1 MSRHSKNN
9 TARGHFTYAEM
20 QMLDYGTKKQR
31 LGRDSMRDYDAC
43 FLCLQ
48 TARDPVC
55 CPEGHIACKEC
66 IYENI
71 LAQKQEIQRQ
81 AQQVEIQ
88 AAKEAQEQENKELL
102 AQQIILDEFEKSQM
116 GVLSKAASVRTKG
129 VAGSGVGSPGS
140 PATTSSGDSNGKGD
154 KKRAFEL
161 DTEELERISKQERI
175 DVAKAIEDEAKS
187 KKPVLPSFWVPSLT
201 PSNRK
206 TEYKATKLH
215 TMCTASDKEHKL
227 SLKNLI
233 PVKFEMAFEDHDGED
248 STLPAKQSAIC
259 PICRKGFTNTTK
271 LSILKSCGHVFC
283 DSCCSKFVKK
293 EGKCQTCGSKT
304 KDKEIVSMTGEGSG
318 FSGGGA
324 KEAKKFDVAFQ

>member
-81 AQQVEIQ
+81 AKLIELQ
-88 AAKEAQEQENKELL
+88 AAQEIKDQETRDQL
-102 AQQIILDEFEKSQM
+102 AQQIIIDEFEKSQM
-116 GVLSKAASVRTKG
+116 GVLSKTASVRTKS
-129 VAGSGVGSPGS
+129 VSEDASPAS
-140 PATTSSGDSNGKGD
+140 PATPGESKNN
-154 KKRAFEL
+154 KKRGFEL
-161 DTEELERISKQERI
+161 DTEELERMSKQERI
-175 DVAKAIEDEAKS
+175 DIAKAIEDEAKS
-187 KKPVLPSFWVPSLT
+187 KKPALPSFWVPSLT
-201 PSNRK
+201 PSTKK
-206 TEYKATKLH
+206 TEFKATKVH
-215 TMCTASDKEHKL
+215 TVCTASENEHKL

-233 PVKFEMAFEDHDGED
+233 PVKFEMAVEDHDESEEGQ
-248 STLPAKQSAIC
+248 AKQSAIC

-271 LSILKSCGHVFC
+271 MSILKSCGHVFC
-283 DSCCSKFVKK
+283 DSCCKQFVKK
-293 EGKCQTCGSKT
+293 EGKCQTCGVKT
-304 KDKEIVSMTGEGSG
+304 KEKEIISMTGEGSG

>member
-71 LAQKQEIQRQ
+71 LSQKQEIQRQ
-81 AQQVEIQ
+81 AKQVEIQ
-88 AAKEAQEQENKELL
+88 TLQEASEQENRELL
-102 AQQIILDEFEKSQM
+102 AHQIILDEFEKSQM

-129 VAGSGVGSPGS
+129 VAGSAGASSPGS
-140 PATTSSGDSNGKGD
+140 PATPGESNGKKND
-154 KKRAFEL
+154 KKRTFEL

-175 DVAKAIEDEAKS
+175 DVAKVIEDEAKS
-187 KKPVLPSFWVPSLT
+187 KRPVLPSFWVPSLT
-201 PSNRK
+201 PSNKK

-215 TMCTASDKEHKL
+215 TMCTASENEHKL

-233 PVKFEMAFEDHDGED
+233 SVKFEMAFEDHDD
-248 STLPAKQSAIC
+248 SETTEPKKSAIC

-283 DSCCSKFVKK
+283 DSCCGKFVKK
-293 EGKCQTCGSKT
+293 EGKCQTCGVKT
-304 KDKEIVSMTGEGSG
+304 KEKEIVSMTGEGSG

>member
-71 LAQKQEIQRQ
+71 LAQKMEIQRQ
-81 AQQVEIQ
+81 AKQVEQ
-88 AAKEAQEQENKELL
+88 QTLQDAKEQETKELL

-116 GVLSKAASVRTKG
+116 GVLSKAGSVRTK
-129 VAGSGVGSPGS
+129 ASPSS
-140 PATTSSGDSNGKGD
+140 PATPGDSNGKSD
-154 KKRAFEL
+154 RKRAFEL

-175 DVAKAIEDEAKS
+175 DVAKAIEDEAKT

-201 PSNRK
+201 PSNKR

-215 TMCTASDKEHKL
+215 TMCTASENEHKL

-233 PVKFEMAFEDHDGED
+233 PVKFEMAFEDHDGDND
-248 STLPAKQSAIC
+248 SDTSEPKKSAIC

-293 EGKCQTCGSKT
+293 EGKCQTCGAKT

>member
-55 CPEGHIACKEC
+55 CPEGHISCKEC

-81 AQQVEIQ
+81 AEQVAMQQ
-88 AAKEAQEQENKELL
+88 AQEQKEQELKEEL
-102 AQQIILDEFEKSQM
+102 AQQIILSDFEKSQM
-116 GVLSKAASVRTKG
+116 GVLSKTASLRGKLSTDIAIPDLPLNSTDQSKG
-129 VAGSGVGSPGS
+129 S
-140 PATTSSGDSNGKGD
+140 
-154 KKRAFEL
+154 KKRPFEL
-161 DTEELERISKQERI
+161 DGAELDRLSKQERI
-175 DVAKAIEDEAKS
+175 NVAKAIEEEAKS

-206 TEYKATKLH
+206 TEFKVTKLH
-215 TMCTASDKEHKL
+215 TMCTATDKEHKL
-227 SLKNLI
+227 SLKNLV
-233 PVKFEMAFEDHDGED
+233 PVKFEMSVEDHDESETGN
-248 STLPAKQSAIC
+248 AKGSAIC
-259 PICRKGFTNTTK
+259 PVCRKGFTNTTK
-271 LSILKSCGHVFC
+271 MSILKSCGHVYC
-283 DSCCSKFVKK
+283 DSCCKQFIKK
-293 EGKCQTCGSKT
+293 DGKCQTCGHKT
-304 KDKEIVSMTGEGSG
+304 KEKDIVSMTGEGSG

-324 KEAKKFDVAFQ
+324 KEARKFDVAFQ

>member
-81 AQQVEIQ
+81 TKQVELQ
-88 AAKEAQEQENKELL
+88 ALKEAQEQETKEAL

-116 GVLSKAASVRTKG
+116 GVLSKAASVRAKSIVAG
-129 VAGSGVGSPGS
+129 AGSGSPSTPGE
-140 PATTSSGDSNGKGD
+140 SNGKGE
-154 KKRAFEL
+154 KKRGFEL

-201 PSNRK
+201 PSNIK

-233 PVKFEMAFEDHDGED
+233 PVKFELAFEDHDGD
-248 STLPAKQSAIC
+248 SNSEPAKKSAIC

-283 DSCCSKFVKK
+283 DSCCSQFVKK
-293 EGKCQTCGSKT
+293 EGKCQTCGAKT
-304 KDKEIVSMTGEGSG
+304 KEKEIVSMTGEGSG
-318 FSGGGA
+318 YAGGGA

>member
-81 AQQVEIQ
+81 AKQMELQTLQE
-88 AAKEAQEQENKELL
+88 AKEQETKELL

-116 GVLSKAASVRTKG
+116 GVLSKSASVRMKG
-129 VAGSGVGSPGS
+129 GSGSAAASSPGS
-140 PATTSSGDSNGKGD
+140 PVTSGDSNGKND

-201 PSNRK
+201 PSNKK

-215 TMCTASDKEHKL
+215 TMCTASENEHKL

-233 PVKFEMAFEDHDGED
+233 PVKFEMAFEDHDGDLET
-248 STLPAKQSAIC
+248 SEPKKSAIC

-283 DSCCSKFVKK
+283 DSCCAKFVKK
-293 EGKCQTCGSKT
+293 EGKCQTCGAKT
-304 KDKEIVSMTGEGSG
+304 KEKEIVSMTGEGSG

-324 KEAKKFDVAFQ
+324 KEARKFDVAFQ

>member
-43 FLCLQ
+43 FLCIQ

-81 AQQVEIQ
+81 AKQVEMQ
-88 AAKEAQEQENKELL
+88 TLQEAREQENKELL

-129 VAGSGVGSPGS
+129 VTGSAGASSPGS
-140 PATTSSGDSNGKGD
+140 PATPGESNGKSD

-201 PSNRK
+201 PSNKK

-215 TMCTASDKEHKL
+215 TMCTASENEHKL

-233 PVKFEMAFEDHDGED
+233 PVKFEMAFEDHDD
-248 STLPAKQSAIC
+248 SETTEPKKSAIC

-293 EGKCQTCGSKT
+293 EGKCQTCGVKT
-304 KDKEIVSMTGEGSG
+304 KEKEIVSMTGEGSG

>member
-55 CPEGHIACKEC
+55 CPEGHISCKEC

-81 AQQVEIQ
+81 AEQVAIQQ
-88 AAKEAQEQENKELL
+88 AQEQKEQELKEEL
-102 AQQIILDEFEKSQM
+102 AQQIILSEFEKSQM
-116 GVLSKAASVRTKG
+116 GVLSKTASLRGKLSTDIAIPDLPLNSTDQAKG
-129 VAGSGVGSPGS
+129 S
-140 PATTSSGDSNGKGD
+140 
-154 KKRAFEL
+154 KKRPFEL
-161 DTEELERISKQERI
+161 DGAELDRLSKQERMN
-175 DVAKAIEDEAKS
+175 VAKAIEEEAKS

-206 TEYKATKLH
+206 TEFKVTKLH
-215 TMCTASDKEHKL
+215 TMCTATDKEHKL
-227 SLKNLI
+227 SLKNLV
-233 PVKFEMAFEDHDGED
+233 PVKFEMSVEDHDE
-248 STLPAKQSAIC
+248 SETSNAKGSAIC

-271 LSILKSCGHVFC
+271 MSILKSCGHVYC
-283 DSCCSKFVKK
+283 DSCCKQFIKK
-293 EGKCQTCGSKT
+293 DGKCQTCGHKT
-304 KDKEIVSMTGEGSG
+304 KEKDIVSMTGEGSG

-324 KEAKKFDVAFQ
+324 KEARKFDVAFQ

>member
-55 CPEGHIACKEC
+55 CPEGHISCKEC

-81 AQQVEIQ
+81 AEQ
-88 AAKEAQEQENKELL
+88 AAMQQAQEQKEQELKEEL
-102 AQQIILDEFEKSQM
+102 AQQVILSEFEKSQM
-116 GVLSKAASVRTKG
+116 GVLSKTASLRGKLSTDI
-129 VAGSGVGSPGS
+129 AIPDL
-140 PATTSSGDSNGKGD
+140 PLSSTNQSNGS
-154 KKRAFEL
+154 KKRPFEL
-161 DTEELERISKQERI
+161 DGAELERLSKQERI
-175 DVAKAIEDEAKS
+175 NIAKAIEEEAKS

-206 TEYKATKLH
+206 TEFKVTKLH
-215 TMCTASDKEHKL
+215 TMCTATDTEHKL
-227 SLKNLI
+227 SLKNLV
-233 PVKFEMAFEDHDGED
+233 PVKFEMSVEDHDESETGNV
-248 STLPAKQSAIC
+248 KGSAIC

-271 LSILKSCGHVFC
+271 MSILKSCGHVYC
-283 DSCCSKFVKK
+283 DSCCKQFIKK
-293 EGKCQTCGSKT
+293 DGKCQTCGHKT
-304 KDKEIVSMTGEGSG
+304 REKDIVSMTGEGSG

-324 KEAKKFDVAFQ
+324 KEARKFDVAFQ

>member
-55 CPEGHIACKEC
+55 CPEGHISCKEC

-81 AQQVEIQ
+81 AEQVAMQQ
-88 AAKEAQEQENKELL
+88 AQEQKEQELKEEL
-102 AQQIILDEFEKSQM
+102 AQQVILSEFEKSQM
-116 GVLSKAASVRTKG
+116 GVLSKT
-129 VAGSGVGSPGS
+129 
-140 PATTSSGDSNGKGD
+140 ATLRGKLSADITIPDLPLSSTDQPKDS
-154 KKRAFEL
+154 KKRPFEL
-161 DTEELERISKQERI
+161 DGAELDRLSKEERVKI
-175 DVAKAIEDEAKS
+175 VKAIEEEAKS

-206 TEYKATKLH
+206 TEFKATKLH
-215 TMCTASDKEHKL
+215 TMCTATDREHKL
-227 SLKNLI
+227 SLKNLV
-233 PVKFEMAFEDHDGED
+233 PVKFEMSVEDHDESETSNVKG
-248 STLPAKQSAIC
+248 SAIC

-271 LSILKSCGHVFC
+271 MSILKSCGHVYC
-283 DSCCSKFVKK
+283 DSCCKQFIKK
-293 EGKCQTCGSKT
+293 DGKCQTCGHKT
-304 KDKEIVSMTGEGSG
+304 KEKDIVSMTGEGSG

-324 KEAKKFDVAFQ
+324 KEARKFDVAFQ

>member
-20 QMLDYGTKKQR
+20 RMLDYGTKKQR
-31 LGRDSMRDYDAC
+31 LGRDSMRDYNAC

-55 CPEGHIACKEC
+55 CPEGHISCKEC

-81 AQQVEIQ
+81 AQQLVIQ
-88 AAKEAQEQENKELL
+88 QAQEQKEQEMKEEL
-102 AQQIILDEFEKSQM
+102 AQQVILSEFEKSQM
-116 GVLSKAASVRTKG
+116 GVLSKTTSVRGKLSADVALPDLPLGAAEQTKN
-129 VAGSGVGSPGS
+129 S
-140 PATTSSGDSNGKGD
+140 
-154 KKRAFEL
+154 KKRPFEL
-161 DTEELERISKQERI
+161 DEVELERISKQERTEI
-175 DVAKAIEDEAKS
+175 AKAIEEEAKS

-201 PSNRK
+201 PSNKK
-206 TEYKATKLH
+206 TEFKATKLH
-215 TMCTASDKEHKL
+215 TMCTATDKEHKL

-233 PVKFEMAFEDHDGED
+233 PVKFELSVEDHDE
-248 STLPAKQSAIC
+248 SEAKNIKGSAIC
-259 PICRKGFTNTTK
+259 PVCRKGFTNTTK
-271 LSILKSCGHVFC
+271 MSILKSCGHVYC
-283 DSCCSKFVKK
+283 DSCCKQFIKK
-293 EGKCQTCGSKT
+293 DGKCQTCGQKT
-304 KDKEIVSMTGEGSG
+304 KEKDIIAMTGEGSG

>member
-71 LAQKQEIQRQ
+71 LSQKQEIQRQ
-81 AQQVEIQ
+81 AKQVEMQ
-88 AAKEAQEQENKELL
+88 TLQEAKEQENKELL

-129 VAGSGVGSPGS
+129 VAVSAGVSSPGS
-140 PATTSSGDSNGKGD
+140 PATPGEPNGKND

-201 PSNRK
+201 PSNKK

-215 TMCTASDKEHKL
+215 TMCTASENEHKL

-233 PVKFEMAFEDHDGED
+233 PVKFEMAFEDHDDE
-248 STLPAKQSAIC
+248 TTEPKQSAIC

-283 DSCCSKFVKK
+283 DSCCGKFVKK
-293 EGKCQTCGSKT
+293 EGKCQSCGVKT
-304 KDKEIVSMTGEGSG
+304 KEKEIVSMTGEGSG

-324 KEAKKFDVAFQ
+324 KEARKFDVAFQ

>member
-48 TARDPVC
+48 IARDPVC
-55 CPEGHIACKEC
+55 CSEGHIACKEC

-81 AQQVEIQ
+81 AKLVELQ
-88 AAKEAQEQENKELL
+88 LAQEAKEQENKEAL

-116 GVLSKAASVRTKG
+116 GVLSKAASVRTK
-129 VAGSGVGSPGS
+129 A
-140 PATTSSGDSNGKGD
+140 ATTSPAPASPAASGDINGKND
-154 KKRAFEL
+154 KKRPGEL
-161 DTEELERISKQERI
+161 DSEELERISKQERI
-175 DVAKAIEDEAKS
+175 EVAKAIEDEAKS

-201 PSNRK
+201 PSTK
-206 TEYKATKLH
+206 KSEFKATKLH
-215 TMCTASDKEHKL
+215 TMCTASEKEHKL

-233 PVKFEMAFEDHDGED
+233 PVKFEMAVEDHDE
-248 STLPAKQSAIC
+248 TEVQQAKKSAIC

-283 DSCCSKFVKK
+283 DNCCAKFVKK
-293 EGKCQTCGSKT
+293 EGKCQTCGEKSKE
-304 KDKEIVSMTGEGSG
+304 KEIISMTGEGSG

>member
-31 LGRDSMRDYDAC
+31 LGRDSMRDFDAC

-55 CPEGHIACKEC
+55 CLEGHLSCKEC

-71 LAQKQEIQRQ
+71 LAQKLEIERQ
-81 AQQVEIQ
+81 TKLLALQ
-88 AAKEAQEQENKELL
+88 EAQALKEQEHKEEL
-102 AQQIILDEFEKSQM
+102 AQQIILNEFEKSHM
-116 GVLSKAASVRTKG
+116 GVLSKTESVRGKLLT
-129 VAGSGVGSPGS
+129 VAEGTTFPSSP
-140 PATTSSGDSNGKGD
+140 NGAKSTND
-154 KKRAFEL
+154 KKRPFGL
-161 DTEELERISKQERI
+161 DPEEMERRSKQERI
-175 DVAKAIEDEAKS
+175 DVAKAVEEAEQA

-201 PSNRK
+201 PSNKK
-206 TEYKATKLH
+206 TEFKATKLH

-233 PVKFEMAFEDHDGED
+233 AVKFETALEDGDETETNLKV
-248 STLPAKQSAIC
+248 SSIC
-259 PICRKGFTNTTK
+259 PICRKGFTNSTK
-271 LSILKSCGHVFC
+271 LSILKGCGHVYC
-283 DSCCSKFVKK
+283 ESCCQKFIKK
-293 EGKCQTCGSKT
+293 DGKCQACSHKAKE
-304 KDKEIVSMTGEGSG
+304 KDIISMTGEGSG

>member
-55 CPEGHIACKEC
+55 CPEGHLSCKEC

-71 LAQKQEIQRQ
+71 LAQKLEIQRQ
-81 AQQVEIQ
+81 AQKLALQ
-88 AAKEAQEQENKELL
+88 QEQEQKEQEIKEEL
-102 AQQIILDEFEKSQM
+102 AQQIILSEFEKSQM
-116 GVLSKAASVRTKG
+116 GVLSKTKSVRGKL
-129 VAGSGVGSPGS
+129 VATPPDVQ
-140 PATTSSGDSNGKGD
+140 TVTDDRSSNS
-154 KKRAFEL
+154 KKRPFQL
-161 DTEELERISKQERI
+161 DPAELERLSKQERI
-175 DVAKAIEDEAKS
+175 DIANAIEAE
-187 KKPVLPSFWVPSLT
+187 PSLT
-201 PSNRK
+201 PSNK
-206 TEYKATKLH
+206 TTEFKPTKLH
-215 TMCTASDKEHKL
+215 TMCTATAKEHKL
-227 SLKNLI
+227 SLKSLV
-233 PVKFEMAFEDHDGED
+233 PVKFEMSIDDHDESD
-248 STLPAKQSAIC
+248 AKQTKGSAIC

-283 DSCCSKFVKK
+283 DTCCKQFIKK
-293 EGKCQTCGSKT
+293 DGKCQTCGHKT
-304 KDKEIVSMTGEGSG
+304 KDKDIVVMAGEGSG

-324 KEAKKFDVAFQ
+324 KEARKFDVAFQ